1 MLIIFYTRIRRQTK
15 WMPNHTRSILTSNSI
30 NKISSFFVSQK
41 NHFFIQHERRWW
53 RERAAATL
61 GAVVWGVATPGV
73 ATAPGTVAP
82 ETVAAWAGAAAALST
97 AWVDVVTP
105 GMAAW
110 ASAVAP
116 GIAAWPRGEAVEI
129 VILKTFFSEGG
140 PVLKIY
146 EYRLLPAVERATRL

>member
-1 MLIIFYTRIRRQTK
+1 
-15 WMPNHTRSILTSNSI
+15 
-30 NKISSFFVSQK
+30 
-41 NHFFIQHERRWW
+41 
-53 RERAAATL
+53 
-61 GAVVWGVATPGV
+61 VATPGV

-82 ETVAAWAGAAAALST
+82 ETVAAWAGAAAALSA

-116 GIAAWPRGEAVEI
+116 GIVAWPRGEAVEI

-140 PVLKIY
+140 PVLKITNIDSCQPLKGRQGSSCPLKRWLGLTTY
-146 EYRLLPAVERATRL
+146 STSGRDFF